1 MVAGRTLGHVQ
12 LPTTLPTLDEVL
24 GVDGVDESNVA
35 AHLLARTERNPHDQV
50 FTLHAELEGQK
61 LAPVFEQLLA
71 GWRAQGHTFATMGD
85 YHAALDFDTL
95 PSYPVTWGEIPGRS
109 GELIVQPG

>member
-1 MVAGRTLGHVQ
+1 M
-12 LPTTLPTLDEVL
+12 PTTLPTLDEVL

-35 AHLLARTERNPHDQV
+35 AHVLRHTADNPHDQV

-85 YHAALDFDTL
+85 YHAALDRASL
-95 PSYPVTWGEIPGRS
+95 PTYPVTWGEIPGRA
-109 GELIVQPG
+109 GELIVQAG